1 MTEELKTVIEMMIGR
16 MANRSGAAFVIPN
29 NIVSPETVTEEEAQ
43 ALEAAGF
50 VWTEGEKYSGYMLEF
65 NQ

>member
-16 MANRSGAAFVIPN
+16 IANRSGAAFVIPN
-29 NIVSPETVTEEEAQ
+29 DIVSPETVTEEEAQ

-65 NQ
+65 N